1 MASTPREEPTNASE
15 VSPQRA
21 PAPGVIFLLTDL
33 HLAEGFDANFTELE
47 WTWLESDDPADPFDD
62 IHATYAAPLNFIL
75 ESPINKAHMVL
86 AVHINSE
93 NTPGCYEI
101 HGDAEVP
108 IGLDGFKK
116 LWLEL
121 HQSGRVLKQGTEAVV
136 WHKNRA
142 VTSLMEGLP
151 ANSRKIGQ
159 YSTFSA
165 VGVLSG
171 KGRGAPLDNYIF
183 AAPNDQTLVFVV
195 GKMDQIE
202 NYIDEYVEVRIG
214 NSYLSA
220 KPKAKSLIFNFSR
233 YPLAPST
240 EVTQLC
246 CALQKKWNII

>member
-1 MASTPREEPTNASE
+1 MASTPREESTNASE

-47 WTWLESDDPADPFDD
+47 LESDDPADPFDD

-86 AVHINSE
+86 AVHVNTE
-93 NTPGCYEI
+93 NIPGCYEI

-151 ANSRKIGQ
+151 ANSTKI
-159 YSTFSA
+159 
-165 VGVLSG
+165 GVLSG
-171 KGRGAPLDNYIF
+171 KGRGAPLDNYIS

-195 GKMDQIE
+195 GNMDQIE
-202 NYIDEYVEVRIG
+202 NYIDEYVEV
-214 NSYLSA
+214 
-220 KPKAKSLIFNFSR
+220 SR